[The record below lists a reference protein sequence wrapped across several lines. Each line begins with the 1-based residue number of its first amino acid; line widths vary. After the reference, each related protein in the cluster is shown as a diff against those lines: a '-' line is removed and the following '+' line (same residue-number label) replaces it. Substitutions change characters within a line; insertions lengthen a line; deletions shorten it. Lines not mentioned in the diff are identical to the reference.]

1 MPINYGLIDTEAPR
15 RLADIFNP
23 ESIRMRQA
31 KVQGAE
37 EQVAGQE
44 LQNIER
50 ARQLREA
57 ELARQKQAQQAP
69 QIQAEAQRKK
79 MEQYSRQIDAD
90 IANDLRTGLPRE
102 VVMQRASAKAK
113 QFGFN
118 DQQISQGL
126 EPLTSIQDPQKAY
139 EHFLFASNPEL
150 AQKEQMKSVLAP
162 EKKKDEGRPVQI
174 MKAGK
179 PVMVMSG
186 SGRVIGE
193 APMKTVG
200 RGAAGPAQLS
210 ATAQKELFEAEDV
223 AQSSQNVIAS
233 LDEALSINDKAYSGY
248 GAKARAI
255 ARSNIPGES
264 EAANATIALDNIMTS
279 QALESLKAVFGGMP
293 TEGERKILLD
303 MQASADKTP
312 AQRKDIINRAKQA
325 AARRMKVN
333 QEKAAK
339 LRSGEYFAPQT
350 QVDEEWE
357 DI

>member
-1 MPINYGLIDTEAPR
+1 MAINYGLIDQDAPR

-31 KVQGAE
+31 KLQGAE
-37 EQVAGQE
+37 QDVTGQE
-44 LQNIER
+44 LVNVER
-50 ARQLREA
+50 ARSMKALEQ
-57 ELARQKQAQQAP
+57 ARQEKERLAP
-69 QIQAEAQRKK
+69 QVKAEAQQKK
-79 MEQYSRQIDAD
+79 MAEYSKQIDFD
-90 IANDLRTGLPRE
+90 IANDLKAGLPRD
-102 VVMQRASAKAK
+102 VIKQRAAAKSK
-113 QFGFN
+113 QFGFT
-118 DQQISQGL
+118 DEQISGGL
-126 EPLTSIQDPQKAY
+126 KELDLIQDNEKVY
-139 EHFLFASNPEL
+139 NHYLFAADPE
-150 AQKEQMKSVLAP
+150 AARKEQIKQELAP
-162 EKKKDEGRPVQI
+162 EKKVDEGRPVQI

-193 APMKTVG
+193 APVKAG
-200 RGAAGPAQLS
+200 RTAGPAQLS

-350 QVDEEWE
+350 QSDEGWE